1 MTYLI
6 IFAILMTV
14 EKGLHFPSNFT
25 PITLMAL
32 YQLKGMAAK
41 NCTTKTKL
49 LWWTV
54 VVMGRRTSPSSYDW
68 NKFDE
73 RSDKYQSVFNRKK

>member
-1 MTYLI
+1 MRR
-6 IFAILMTV
+6 AIALP
-14 EKGLHFPSNFT
+14 GIFT

-32 YQLKGMAAK
+32 YQLKGTAAR

-54 VVMGRRTSPSSYDW
+54 VVMGRRTSPNSYD
-68 NKFDE
+68 
-73 RSDKYQSVFNRKK
+73 

>member
-1 MTYLI
+1 
-6 IFAILMTV
+6 
-14 EKGLHFPSNFT
+14 
-25 PITLMAL
+25 MAL

-68 NKFDE
+68 NKFDD